1 MFAYCNNNPIN
12 KVDYAGERPAT
23 YSGVSICGT
32 AIPLPIPI
40 PIPLPI
46 PLPFAEYLDEIAGDI
61 KAWVESQKGIKEYR
75 DNSVYVLKDP
85 SDNNLVKYIGRT
97 NDPIRRQYEHKN
109 DLSHPW
115 RRNYEMVVLITGL
128 TKNEAMMWEQFL
140 ISAYTVGYLE
150 NARREIAIK
159 NIPKFQSYVYA
170 VTEIY
175 TGIPGSEL
183 FGFISRR

>member
-1 MFAYCNNNPIN
+1 MFAYCNNNPTN
-12 KVDYAGERPAT
+12 KVDYAGDRPVT
-23 YSGVSICGT
+23 YTSVSPCGT

-40 PIPLPI
+40 PLPLP
-46 PLPFAEYLDEIAGDI
+46 PFADYLDDVAGDI
-61 KAWVESQKGIKEYR
+61 KAWVESRKGESEYR

-85 SDNNLVKYIGRT
+85 ADNNLVKYIGRT
-97 NDPIRRQYEHKN
+97 NDPKRRQQEHSN

-115 RRNYEMVVLITGL
+115 RRDYVMTVLITGL
-128 TKNEAMMWEQFL
+128 TKNEAIMWEQFL
-140 ISAYTVGYLE
+140 ISAYTVSYLE

-175 TGIPGSEL
+175 TGIPGHEVY
-183 FGFISRR
+183 GFILRR